1 MINLLKFFDS
11 PIGIVA
17 LLGVGVFAGL
27 WMMYERGYANGEA
40 SALLKAQQATE
51 RAINELADEA
61 DRARVR
67 RRLCIDGGGVWSFAD
82 NKCEQVETEP
92 ER

>member
-1 MINLLKFFDS
+1 MFNFLDKPFL
-11 PIGIVA
+11 IGIAVVA
-17 LLGVGVFAGL
+17 ALAAQAFMLKMAYNAG
-27 WMMYERGYANGEA
+27 ES
-40 SALLKAQQATE
+40 SALLEAREATE

-82 NKCEQVETEP
+82 NKCE
-92 ER
+92 